1 MTQFTSLIN
10 LCNVNYCNILFH
22 QFLPFGVLENLDKRG
37 SIMINEQRLLN
48 TFLELVQIDSETG
61 NESTIQPILKEKFIA
76 LGLDVKEDEAA
87 KHPKL
92 GANNL
97 VCTMKSTIEEGE
109 VPKLYLTSHMDTV
122 VPAIN
127 VKPIVKDDGYI
138 YSDGTTILGADDKA
152 GLAAMLEV
160 LQVIKEQQIPHGQI
174 QFVITVGEESGLIG
188 AKELNSELLDAD
200 FGYAI
205 DASADVGTTVVGAPT
220 QMLISAKIIGKTAHA
235 STPKEGVSA
244 INIAAKAISRMK
256 LGQVDEI
263 TTANIGKF
271 HGGSATNIVADEVI
285 LEAEARSHDPE
296 RIKTQVKHMTDVF
309 ETTASELGG
318 KAVVTVE
325 QSYPGFKINDNET
338 VVKIAQE
345 SASNLGLSANT
356 IISGGGSDGSIIN
369 TFGIPSVILGVGYKK
384 IHTTNERMPIKSL
397 NLLASQVLEI
407 IKIVARQSK

>member
-1 MTQFTSLIN
+1 
-10 LCNVNYCNILFH
+10 
-22 QFLPFGVLENLDKRG
+22 
-37 SIMINEQRLLN
+37 MINKQRLLN

-61 NESTIQPILKEKFIA
+61 HEEIIQPILKEKFKS
-76 LGLDVKEDEAA
+76 LGLDVKEDNASN
-87 KHPKL
+87 HPKL

-97 VCTMKSTIEEGE
+97 VCTLESTIEEG
-109 VPKLYLTSHMDTV
+109 VAPKLYFTSHMDTV
-122 VPAIN
+122 IPAIN
-127 VKPIVKDDGYI
+127 VKPIVKEDGYI

-152 GLAAMLEV
+152 GLAAIFEV
-160 LQVIKEQQIPHGQI
+160 LQVIQEHSLPHGQI
-174 QFVITVGEESGLIG
+174 QFVITVGEESGLVG
-188 AKELNSELLDAD
+188 AKQLKPQLLDAD

-220 QMLISAKIIGKTAHA
+220 QMLISAKIVGKTAHA
-235 STPKEGVSA
+235 STPKEGISA
-244 INIAAKAISRMK
+244 INIAAKAINRMK
-256 LGQVDEI
+256 LGQVDEL

-309 ETTASELGG
+309 ENTASELGG
-318 KAVVTVE
+318 KAIVSVE
-325 QSYPGFKINDNET
+325 QSYPGFKINDDEA

-345 SASNLGLSANT
+345 SARNLGLSANT

-369 TFGIPSVILGVGYKK
+369 TFGIPSVILGVGYEK
-384 IHTTNERMPIKSL
+384 IHTSNERMPIKSL